1 LTSTKASANLL
12 IKQKTLTVIEL
23 DEEDVP
29 FASLQDEVSFSDFYD
44 DYEVRDPAGKHEK
57 LVWMLCS
64 VLWDG
69 KVDPDHLMEAR
80 IRKDNLSNFWQK
92 LVNDASAQQ
101 VALAKT
107 PEEKAIAAL
116 SAHNVVEACQQLIKG
131 NNFHLATLIALIG
144 SKDSLSKDI
153 REQLSQWQ
161 ASHMLSEFSEPI
173 RALYELLAGNVC
185 VCGGTK
191 GAAPEDRIAPFVI
204 SKRFGLDWRQ
214 AFGLRLWYGI
224 SSNNGIGDAINK
236 FAEDLTQ
243 ERETARPLA
252 WYVEQNIPALWE
264 DEDRHDRQDLLWGLL
279 KLFAFNN
286 TPLEAVLLPENS
298 QLSPLDFRLVWQ
310 LSQALAAS
318 PASLQFNDEN
328 KADEITVAFA
338 SQLTNEGS
346 WLDAI
351 FVLLHLENAKSREKA
366 IQDQLG
372 RYAGRIGSED
382 SQTFTT
388 LAKTYQIPTPWIW
401 EAKALHMR
409 SVEKNPGAEVQCLIR
424 AESFKEAHRTFSRE
438 VAPKT
443 VIELDLDTLRELLRG
458 FKDKEGMIP
467 EWHLGG
473 QIYLDFLELADCE
486 KSRVVDRQVLERLL
500 AGLPAVVEESRHPG
514 FMERVA
520 VETISAAVA
529 KAVVAM
535 GKNGE
540 VSYPSLREPFQ
551 C

>member
-1 LTSTKASANLL
+1 
-12 IKQKTLTVIEL
+12 
-23 DEEDVP
+23 
-29 FASLQDEVSFSDFYD
+29 
-44 DYEVRDPAGKHEK
+44 
-57 LVWMLCS
+57 MLCS

-80 IRKDNLSNFWQK
+80 IRKDNLSSFWQK
-92 LVNDASAQQ
+92 LVADTSAQRL
-101 VALAKT
+101 ALART
-107 PEEKAIAAL
+107 HEEKAIAAL

-131 NNFHLATLIALIG
+131 NSFHLATLIALIG
-144 SKDSLSKDI
+144 SKDSLRKDI
-153 REQLSQWQ
+153 RAQLAQWQ
-161 ASHMLSEFSEPI
+161 ESRMLSEFSEPV

-185 VCGGTK
+185 VCDGTK
-191 GAAPEDRIAPFVI
+191 GAAPEDRIESFVI

-224 SSNNGIGDAINK
+224 LSNESVHDAIDK
-236 FAEDLTQ
+236 FADDLAN
-243 ERETARPLA
+243 EKETARPLA
-252 WYVEQNIPALWE
+252 WYVEDQIPALWE
-264 DEDRHDRQDLLWGLL
+264 DKDRHDREDLLWGLMQL
-279 KLFAFNN
+279 YAFNN
-286 TPLEAVLLPENS
+286 VPLERVLLPENS

-318 PASLQFNDEN
+318 PASLQFHDEN

-338 SQLTNEGS
+338 AQLTNEGS

-372 RYAGRIGSED
+372 RYARRIGSED
-382 SQTFTT
+382 SPTFIT
-388 LAKTYQIPTPWIW
+388 LAQTYQIPTPWIW
-401 EAKALHMR
+401 EAKALYMR

-458 FKDKEGMIP
+458 FKGREGMIP

-486 KSRVVDRQVLERLL
+486 KKSRAVDRQVLERLL

-535 GKNGE
+535 SKNGQ
-540 VSYPSLREPFQ
+540 VSRHFLHKTYRKLTCATEDGSPQDPTIAAYGRQLPETHSWLELAVL
-551 C
+551 